1 MNQKKAFY
9 IIVTGIVILVIL
21 LGGYFW
27 LSSKKEQAGGE
38 GDLIDYLP
46 FGTSQR
52 GNLPIVKPGTK
63 DPITQ
68 EPVEEKPIPR
78 LRQLTTY
85 PVAGIQGISEKI
97 PATETELEKNT
108 PTALYVAKDT
118 GFIFKQSLVSTGEKK
133 VSSLTIPNTH
143 EALFNSTGTA
153 VLFRYIKPGSE
164 TIETY
169 SGKITSFSE
178 LSQINNII
186 GTFFPQNISSTAF
199 LSNGTKLV
207 YGIPSTLSGSIW
219 TTSMPDGSDKKQA
232 LSSAFTEWLV
242 EWPIE
247 GKMFFTTKASGGIL
261 GFTYQLNT
269 VSGEF
274 NKVIGNIPGLTSKIN
289 QNGTLLIFNRSGET
303 STALNI
309 LDIAKQTVLQTGLQ
323 TLSDK
328 CTWAKDMIT
337 VYCAVPISLEVAQ
350 YPDSWYQGL
359 VSFSDSIWAINSNT
373 GITKLVVNIL
383 SNESKEIDV
392 TNIALDPE
400 EKYLLFVNKKD
411 GTAWSYRLDSSL

>member
-9 IIVTGIVILVIL
+9 IIITGIVLFVIL

-27 LSSKKEQAGGE
+27 LSSKKEQAGGA

-46 FGTSQR
+46 FGKSQR
-52 GNLPIVKPGTK
+52 GNLPATKPGTK

-68 EPVEEKPIPR
+68 EPIEEKPIPR

-85 PVAGIQGISEKI
+85 PVAGIQGVSEKI

-108 PTALYVAKDT
+108 PTAIYVAKDT

-153 VLFRYIKPGSE
+153 VLFRYVKPGSE
-164 TIETY
+164 TIESY
-169 SGKITSFSE
+169 SGKINSFSE
-178 LSQINNII
+178 LSQINNIV

-207 YGIPSTLSGSIW
+207 YGIPSTPSGSIW
-219 TTSMPDGSDKKQA
+219 TTSTSGGSDKKQA
-232 LSSAFTEWLV
+232 FSSAFTEWLV
-242 EWPIE
+242 EWPTE
-247 GKMFFTTKASGGIL
+247 GKMFFTTKASGGIP
-261 GFTYQLNT
+261 GFTYELNI

-289 QNGTLLIFNRSGET
+289 QNSALLLFSRSGET
-303 STALNI
+303 GITLNV

-323 TLSDK
+323 TLTEK
-328 CTWAKDMIT
+328 CVWAKDMIT
-337 VYCAVPISLEVAQ
+337 AYCAVPNSLEIVQ

-359 VSFSDSIWAINSNT
+359 VSFSDSIWAINSST

-383 SNESKEIDV
+383 SNENKEIDAV
-392 TNIALDPE
+392 SLALDPE

-411 GTAWSYRLDSSL
+411 GTAWSYRLGSSE